1 MAFTLPFDFEILE
14 FIQAN
19 LRNTFCD
26 AFFPAITH
34 LGDAGIFWIAL
45 SLILFII
52 PKTRKIGLC
61 SGLALFINLIIV
73 NFGLKPVIARTRP
86 YDMIEEY
93 AAHGL
98 NLLTK
103 IQTDFSFPSGHTSS
117 SFASATVLF
126 AHNKKGGAAALFL
139 AVLIAFSRL
148 YVAVHFPSDVLAA
161 VLIGIICGTIAYF
174 IMKALIKKFSN
185 KKEQAEISGNLE

>member
-14 FIQAN
+14 FIQTN
-19 LRNTFCD
+19 LRNAFCD
-26 AFFPAITH
+26 VIFPAVTH
-34 LGDAGIFWIAL
+34 LGDGGAFWIAL

-61 SGLALFINLIIV
+61 SGLALLINLVIV
-73 NFGLKPVIARTRP
+73 NFGLKPIIARTRP

-117 SFASATVLF
+117 SFASATALF
-126 AHNKKGGAAALFL
+126 AHNKKAGAAALML
-139 AVLIAFSRL
+139 AVVIAFSRL
-148 YVAVHFPSDVLAA
+148 YVAVHFPSDVFAA
-161 VLIGIICGTIAYF
+161 VIIGVICGILAYI
-174 IMKALIKKFSN
+174 IMKAIIKKFSEN
-185 KKEQAEISGNLE
+185 KEESEIPETLE